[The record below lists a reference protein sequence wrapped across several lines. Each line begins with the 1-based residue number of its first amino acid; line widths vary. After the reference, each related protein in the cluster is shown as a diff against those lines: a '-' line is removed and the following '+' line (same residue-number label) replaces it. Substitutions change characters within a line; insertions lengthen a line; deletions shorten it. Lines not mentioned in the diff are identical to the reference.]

1 MGRLVKV
8 RIGERDIWI
17 EPAED
22 VEAQRPG
29 PELTARRPEDLARD
43 AAQGFMDT
51 IRAYCSLL
59 VEAFKEGSAARP
71 DKVTA
76 EFGLSLSGEGNVFVV
91 KTGAQ
96 ASVKVAMEWDMSKG
110 AR

>member
-1 MGRLVKV
+1 MGKLVKV
-8 RIGERDIWI
+8 TIGEQDIWI
-17 EPAED
+17 ESAED
-22 VEAQRPG
+22 VEPLRRG
-29 PELTARRPEDLARD
+29 PEFTARRPEDLARD

-51 IRAYCSLL
+51 IRAYCGLL
-59 VEAFKEGSAARP
+59 VEAFKQGSAARP

-91 KTGAQ
+91 KTGVQ
-96 ASVKVAMEWDMSKG
+96 ATVKVAVEWDLAKG